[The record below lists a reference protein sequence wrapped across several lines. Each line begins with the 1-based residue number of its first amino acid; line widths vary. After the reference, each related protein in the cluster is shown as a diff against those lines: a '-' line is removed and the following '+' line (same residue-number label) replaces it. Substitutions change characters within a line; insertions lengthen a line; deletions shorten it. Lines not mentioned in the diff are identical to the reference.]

1 MVKKG
6 PKQVPES
13 LRKLQER
20 IQQAN
25 AQRVKSHQDKEAQVQ
40 ALSVEAAAKAEKY
53 LNEYLQVNEQ
63 KEKNLAQGKKT
74 SSFWVESEAKV
85 LLVVRIK
92 GINKIAPKPRKVLKL
107 FRLLQLHNAVLIKNN
122 KATQNML
129 RLIEP
134 FVTYG
139 YPSAETISRLVYKR
153 GFVKVNGQRI
163 PISDNLQIQA
173 ALGSKGINTAE
184 DLIHEL
190 VSCGPY
196 FRECN
201 NLLWTFKLSSPL
213 KGFVHKRTSFIQG
226 GDWGD
231 REVKINSLVTR
242 ML

>member
-13 LRKLQER
+13 LKKLQAR
-20 IQQAN
+20 ITQAKQQREKAIKDLEE
-25 AQRVKSHQDKEAQVQ
+25 QKT
-40 ALSVEAAAKAEKY
+40 ALASEAAVKAEKY
-53 LNEYLQVNEQ
+53 LHEYLSAETQ
-63 KEKNLAQGKKT
+63 LAENVAKAKK
-74 SSFWVESEAKV
+74 SGQFWVESEPKV
-85 LLVVRIK
+85 ILVVRIK

-122 KATQNML
+122 KSTRNML
-129 RLIEP
+129 RLVEP
-134 FVTYG
+134 FVTFG

-153 GFVKVNGQRI
+153 GYVKVNGQRI
-163 PISDNLQIQA
+163 PLNDNTLIQQ
-173 ALGSKGINTAE
+173 ALGSKGINTVE

-190 VSCGPY
+190 VNCGPH
-196 FRECN
+196 FRDCN

-231 REVKINSLVTR
+231 RDRKINELISR
-242 ML
+242 MI